1 MKFSVVLAFVAV
13 LALVAVSEDTPFT
26 GKKVV
31 VIGGTGTIGYATSLA
46 LARSGAHV
54 TLVSRN
60 VHPHRQKGE
69 EAAAAICADEQVLAA
84 HGNATYMKADA
95 RDAAALQAVFESVGN
110 DTEIVINAAGSL
122 GFLGNLSNC
131 KAYLADEEHNPILSY
146 LKPTVVS
153 TTTAA
158 EFMVAA
164 GKKGVIVNVGAY
176 SEGAK
181 IGYNYFSPFFMA
193 AARGVET
200 ATYAGAAKY
209 VLKGVRVNAIT
220 LGIVDS
226 PFIRNM
232 AKFFEP
238 GEKSKQPWEGDD
250 VKETDEI
257 WKKHKAEVI
266 HRDIPVGEPA
276 SVQDIV
282 DGIFFLADPETDFIS
297 GTILRADG
305 GYWATA
311 SAL

>member
-1 MKFSVVLAFVAV
+1 
-13 LALVAVSEDTPFT
+13 
-26 GKKVV
+26 
-31 VIGGTGTIGYATSLA
+31 
-46 LARSGAHV
+46 
-54 TLVSRN
+54 
-60 VHPHRQKGE
+60 
-69 EAAAAICADEQVLAA
+69 
-84 HGNATYMKADA
+84 
-95 RDAAALQAVFESVGN
+95 
-110 DTEIVINAAGSL
+110 VINAAGSL

-181 IGYNYFSPFFMA
+181 IGYNYYSPFFMA
-193 AARGVET
+193 ASRGVEA
-200 ATYAGAAKY
+200 ATYAAAAKY
-209 VLKGVRVNAIT
+209 VLKNVRVNSIA

-226 PFIRNM
+226 PFVRNM

-238 GEKSKQPWEGDD
+238 GDKSKQPWEGDD
-250 VKETDEI
+250 VKATDKI
-257 WKKHKAEVI
+257 WKDHMAEVYR
-266 HRDIPVGEPA
+266 RDIPAGAPA
-276 SVQDIV
+276 SLQDVV

-297 GTILRADG
+297 GTVLRADG